1 MQDKHEQKRSNYYLR
16 KKRNGSDSLY
26 VFNFSILE
34 NYSLDMSVHFPITIF
49 RFGKIVRI

>member
-1 MQDKHEQKRSNYYLR
+1 MQDKHEQKRSNYYLQ
-16 KKRNGSDSLY
+16 KRNGSDSLY

-34 NYSLDMSVHFPITIF
+34 NYSLNMGAHFPITIF